1 MERLIEN
8 NAEITKGSIGFAL
21 GPHKEGLSARDNVLA
36 HVGLWPTFIK
46 LNLSGKTE
54 VSKSAWIKPCLPIS
68 LKLLRT
74 QKYERTSDRKSDLL

>member
-1 MERLIEN
+1 MERLFEN
-8 NAEITKGSIGFAL
+8 NAEITKGSIGFAP
-21 GPHKEGLSARDNVLA
+21 GPHKGGLSARDVLT

-46 LNLSGKTE
+46 LSLSGKTE